1 MQGKST
7 PRPMAIAAR
16 LLMIATILVGGLI
29 QAFGQQLPLKH
40 YNVEDGLG
48 HSIVGAIYQD
58 RKGYMWFATAD
69 GLSRFDGYRFVTYT
83 VEDGLESN
91 VVTCVTEDT
100 QGRLWVGTTAGM
112 A

>member
-29 QAFGQQLPLKH
+29 PAFGQQLPVKH

-58 RKGYMWFATAD
+58 QKGYIWFGTAD
-69 GLSRFDGYRFVTYT
+69 GLSRFDGYHFVNYT
-83 VEDGLESN
+83 KDDGLESN

-100 QGRLWVGTTAGM
+100 QGGL
-112 A
+112 